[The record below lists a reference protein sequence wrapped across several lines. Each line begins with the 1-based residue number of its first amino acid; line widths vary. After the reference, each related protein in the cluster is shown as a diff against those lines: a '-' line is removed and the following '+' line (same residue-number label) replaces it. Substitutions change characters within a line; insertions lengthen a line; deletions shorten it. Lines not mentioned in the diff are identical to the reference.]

1 MPGVDG
7 VLGVKGE
14 SEGIVTEGVAGAM
27 SGSGSLTFPKLLLT
41 KTESCAK
48 QGPISTSSFLL
59 AFGDVLQDLANP
71 FCGLV
76 PVYVS
81 WLVKDEFP
89 LNCTKVGEYWCRAAC
104 CVAASWWGEK
114 K

>member
-7 VLGVKGE
+7 VLGVKGD

-27 SGSGSLTFPKLLLT
+27 SGSGSLKFPELLLT
-41 KTESCAK
+41 ITESCAK
-48 QGPISTSSFLL
+48 QGPISTAFFLL
-59 AFGDVLQDLANP
+59 AFGDVLQDSANP

-76 PVYVS
+76 PACVS

-89 LNCTKVGEYWCRAAC
+89 LNCIKDGA
-104 CVAASWWGEK
+104 
-114 K
+114 

>member
-7 VLGVKGE
+7 VLGVRGD

-41 KTESCAK
+41 ITESCAK
-48 QGPISTSSFLL
+48 QGPRSTALFLL
-59 AFGDVLQDLANP
+59 AFGDVLQDSANP

-76 PVYVS
+76 PVCVS

-89 LNCTKVGEYWCRAAC
+89 LNCIKDGA
-104 CVAASWWGEK
+104 
-114 K
+114 